1 MDTMSFS
8 NDAESPKI
16 TARMVAKRKWRLV
29 SNTFKALTLL
39 RIQDVKPVLNVD
51 DLIEEIKSTPVKF
64 KLKHQISL
72 SSELIDEHKLRE
84 KLFTL
89 VQSSTEDD
97 IMNLKELIETHPLR
111 YTITQSHPQSFL
123 NKPFQDSRPIY
134 EAARLGYT
142 ETVKLLL
149 KHGADPH
156 LLSGKD
162 LSENSLDVAAR
173 WRHRSVVNV
182 LLLHSKWTHKEL
194 KSAMTNT
201 SDEIYKMLHGMLKD
215 TQRKNCKCSIC

>member
-111 YTITQSHPQSFL
+111 
-123 NKPFQDSRPIY
+123 
-134 EAARLGYT
+134 
-142 ETVKLLL
+142 
-149 KHGADPH
+149 
-156 LLSGKD
+156 
-162 LSENSLDVAAR
+162 
-173 WRHRSVVNV
+173 
-182 LLLHSKWTHKEL
+182 
-194 KSAMTNT
+194 
-201 SDEIYKMLHGMLKD
+201 
-215 TQRKNCKCSIC
+215 